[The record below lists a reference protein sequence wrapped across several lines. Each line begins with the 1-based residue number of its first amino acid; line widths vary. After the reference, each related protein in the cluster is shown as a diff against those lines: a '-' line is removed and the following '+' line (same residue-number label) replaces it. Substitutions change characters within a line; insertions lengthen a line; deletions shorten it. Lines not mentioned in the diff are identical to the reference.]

1 MDVGHVLAS
10 WIHTLAFVIAWGYYG
25 ILGRIVIP
33 GLGDL
38 DSERATRTL
47 ASIERRALPL
57 VLLSIG
63 LFVVTGVYLLVV
75 DDRYTGLGNV
85 LASPWTSLLTL
96 KHVLVAALIGLGVLI
111 DYLIR
116 TAGEPVDDLARR
128 GRIRQ
133 VRLAAEGATALGALI
148 VLTTTIAQAS

>member
-1 MDVGHVLAS
+1 MDIGHVLAN

-57 VLLSIG
+57 VLLSIV
-63 LFVVTGVYLLVV
+63 LFVVTGAYLLVV
-75 DDRYTGLGNV
+75 DDRYEGLGNV
-85 LASPWTSLLTL
+85 LASTWTTMLTL
-96 KHVLVAALIGLGVLI
+96 KHVLVVGLIGLGVLI

-116 TAGEPVDDLARR
+116 TAGEPVDDGARR

-133 VRLAAEGATALGALI
+133 VRLAAEAATALGALI
-148 VLTTTIAQAS
+148 VLTTAIAQAS